1 MVMYLYQG
9 SEETRPQ
16 LFRGEFFF
24 TGAAGAGV
32 GAGAACFVFSV
43 SVSQLRVN
51 AISGVQPRC
60 LFPYVQTI
68 SVIKDFVARRI
79 L

>member
-1 MVMYLYQG
+1 MYLYQG

-16 LFRGEFFF
+16 LFRWEFFF

-43 SVSQLRVN
+43 SVLSY
-51 AISGVQPRC
+51 A
-60 LFPYVQTI
+60 
-68 SVIKDFVARRI
+68 
-79 L
+79 